1 MTGYAAQFSDIGREV
16 GKGVADVVG
25 ERVARTSGN
34 FITEF
39 FSAFGLSNPVAAY
52 GVLFGLVGGLAA
64 LFYAGFRQRRREE
77 REAPAVEEPAPS
89 GTPRL
94 EWFLLDAHQQ
104 YVRGEITQEQFQV
117 LVKAHADLAKTVAS
131 VRKPA
136 AGAPKAPPKPAAGVP
151 RKQPRSR
158 AR

>member
-1 MTGYAAQFSDIGREV
+1 MNGPLTQFSDIGREV

-25 ERVARTSGN
+25 ERVAKTSGN

-39 FSAFGLSNPVAAY
+39 FSAFGLSDPAVAY
-52 GVLFGLVGGLAA
+52 VVLFGLVGGLAA
-64 LFYAGFRQRRREE
+64 MFYFGFRQRRREE

-104 YVRGEITQEQFQV
+104 YVRGEITKEQFEQ

-136 AGAPKAPPKPAAGVP
+136 APAKGSPPARKGVAPPRP
-151 RKQPRSR
+151 SR
-158 AR
+158 PQAR